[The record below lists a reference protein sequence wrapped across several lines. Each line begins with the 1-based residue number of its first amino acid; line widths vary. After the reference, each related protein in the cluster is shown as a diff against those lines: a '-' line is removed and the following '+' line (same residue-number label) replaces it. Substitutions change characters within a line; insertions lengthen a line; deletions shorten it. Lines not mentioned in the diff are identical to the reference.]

1 MLQVTMMI
9 RGDPTTVYVVQLEI
23 LPGMYSRSGAMG
35 AGHIYRS
42 SMPSPNFS
50 TMTQRLTFRVEL

>member
-1 MLQVTMMI
+1 MMI
-9 RGDPTTVYVVQLEI
+9 RGDPSSVYVVQLEI
-23 LPGMYSRSGAMG
+23 LPGMFSRGGVMG

-50 TMTQRLTFRVEL
+50 AATSRSVKRHLNM